1 MGLALDTGIVALFS
15 LSDDVS
21 MSFFFRPRH
30 KAQKDRANL
39 KRIDQTLSRQGL
51 PSALLHFVMFIIIE
65 WHLLQSGPAPKWI
78 YIFGLSLVVMAAWRF
93 IMIAQFESWYAKG
106 PAHWRDVFILS
117 GFLHAGTWSLYL
129 VYRLTQNPDDPIMM
143 LGILYTSAIAA
154 GGTFVYSLYG
164 RTVTVYLLMLL
175 APLSYY
181 FLFIGQTI
189 VNLIIGLGFIAMYV
203 YLVSTAQRVSE
214 LVWSFLTS
222 NHELKLRLTAL
233 EQSREATT
241 VQNSSNRRFIRQL
254 LQRVKNPLSGLL
266 GVLGMLSVNDTDIEN
281 QGMLNI
287 ARRSGYSMLDLITDF
302 EAFIEQRDRS
312 RVPQAMVF
320 NLRKTLEHALS
331 DMGAKAHENGR
342 ELSYLYHPDVPERIE
357 ADPQWLSNAF
367 RRLLDFTL
375 DMADAGEITVKI
387 AIGSD
392 FGTDCLLMTFYFI
405 NSEMDQG
412 DLTSALER
420 QMDVLPEDEDV
431 ADQLTL
437 MVAAAQFKAM
447 SATLSAEQDGDLQ
460 KISVRLPIT
469 TTTQQASSFRPT
481 KFMAGKSIL
490 LVDLSPQTERS
501 LTAEFMSWN
510 MEVAVWTVD
519 RLVHQDEAI
528 DSDFVLFNLSV
539 DDQLA
544 QAQLDKIAQ
553 LVGRLGSQTY
563 LILYASELQRRLFS
577 NITIPY
583 TFIEKPVARDQ
594 LLWALRN
601 AAEQVDQN
609 KQDIVRFDNTR
620 ILIAEDNLLNQKVI
634 LKMLEP
640 MGVSSITCVNGLEAI
655 ELVNTETFDLLL
667 MDCYMPRMDG
677 MEATRVIRRA
687 ELTNGRHMPIVAMTS
702 EQTPLM
708 ERECLT
714 AGMDD
719 FIGKPLKYE
728 DLVQLIQ
735 RWTA

>member
-1 MGLALDTGIVALFS
+1 MAQDTGIVALFS
-15 LSDDVS
+15 LSDDVR

-51 PSALLHFVMFIIIE
+51 PSALLHFVLFIIIE
-65 WHLLQSGPAPKWI
+65 WHLLQNGPAPKLV
-78 YIFGLSLVVMAAWRF
+78 YIFGLLLVVMAAWRF
-93 IMIAQFESWYAKG
+93 VMIAQFESWYAKG

-117 GFLHAGTWSLYL
+117 GFLHAGTWSVYL
-129 VYRLTQNPDDPIMM
+129 VYRLTQSHDDPIMM

-164 RTVTVYLLMLL
+164 RTVSIYLLMLL
-175 APLSYY
+175 APLSIY
-181 FLFIGQTI
+181 FLFLEKNV
-189 VNLIIGLGFIAMYV
+189 VNLIIGLGFIAMYL
-203 YLVSTAQRVSE
+203 YLVSTARRVSE

-241 VQNSSNRRFIRQL
+241 VQNSSNRRFIQQL
-254 LQRVKNPLSGLL
+254 LQRVKTPMSGLV
-266 GVLGMLSVNDTDIEN
+266 GVLGMLSVKDTDIEN
-281 QGMLNI
+281 QGMLGI
-287 ARRSGYSMLDLITDF
+287 ARRSGFSMLDLITDF
-302 EAFIEQRDRS
+302 EAFIEQRDQT
-312 RVPQAMVF
+312 RVPESMVF
-320 NLRKTLEHALS
+320 NLRKTLEHALA
-331 DMGAKAHENGR
+331 DMGPKAHENGR

-387 AIGSD
+387 AVGSE
-392 FGTDCLLMTFYFI
+392 FGQDCLLISFYFI
-405 NSEMDQG
+405 NSDLEQG
-412 DLTSALER
+412 DLTSALDR
-420 QMDVLPEDEDV
+420 QMDILPENEDV

-447 SATLSAEQDGDLQ
+447 NATLSAQQKGDLQ

-481 KFMAGKSIL
+481 KFMAGKSML

-501 LTAEFMSWN
+501 LAAEFMSWN
-510 MEVAVWTVD
+510 MEVAVWTLD
-519 RLVHQDEAI
+519 RLFEQTDSI

-539 DDQLA
+539 DDQFA
-544 QAQLDKIAQ
+544 QAQLEKIQHLA
-553 LVGRLGSQTY
+553 GRFGQQSH
-563 LILYASELQRRLFS
+563 LILYASELQHRLF
-577 NITIPY
+577 NDIEIPY

-594 LLWALRN
+594 LLSALRN
-601 AAEQVDQN
+601 ALEQVDEHTQSST
-609 KQDIVRFDNTR
+609 RFDNTR
-620 ILIAEDNLLNQKVI
+620 ILIAEDKLLNQKMI

-640 MGVSSITCVNGLEAI
+640 MGVSATTCSNGLEAI
-655 ELVNTETFDLLL
+655 ELANTDNFDLLL

-677 MEATRVIRRA
+677 MEATRLIRRA
-687 ELTNGRHMPIVAMTS
+687 ELTSGRHIPIVAMTS
-702 EQTPLM
+702 EQTPLI

-719 FIGKPLKYE
+719 FITKPLKHE
-728 DLVQLIQ
+728 ELIELIQ